1 MLVRVLNDNTVVR
14 ISVGYT
20 TEQEQE
26 FIVKNPKGG
35 FMLIDSF
42 PEYNGTE
49 VCNYKWNGI
58 AIVVDDEANAADA
71 QDVINQEA
79 RDYLAST
86 DWMLSR
92 ELDGG
97 VAMTAEVKQLRAE
110 ARARV
115 I

>member
-1 MLVRVLNDNTVVR
+1 MIVRNIDGVIKHINVAKKDEDDFLAKNT
-14 ISVGYT
+14 T
-20 TEQEQE
+20 
-26 FIVKNPKGG
+26 GG
-35 FMLIDSF
+35 FMLVDSL
-42 PEYNGTE
+42 PEQTQSGSH
-49 VCNYKWNGI
+49 YKWNGT